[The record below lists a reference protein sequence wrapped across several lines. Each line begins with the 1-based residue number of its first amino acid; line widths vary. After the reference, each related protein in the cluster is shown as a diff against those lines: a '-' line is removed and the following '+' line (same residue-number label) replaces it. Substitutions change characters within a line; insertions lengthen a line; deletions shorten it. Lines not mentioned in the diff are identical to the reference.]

1 MLFSSE
7 RNLFISYDRQVFWLV
22 IFSPSRIPI
31 QWFYRK
37 DLPTFEAG
45 NDFTAA
51 GTAPEFHRIPFS
63 SNMEAPRRLQ
73 IYKYY
78 FEAIPFLTTF
88 ATGMSL

>member
-1 MLFSSE
+1 LHHLAGFLACHLFP
-7 RNLFISYDRQVFWLV
+7 FPV
-22 IFSPSRIPI
+22 SPVVL
-31 QWFYRK
+31 RK
-37 DLPTFEAG
+37 DPPIRTG